1 MILDGR
7 KTAQQ
12 LKLGIAEEVA
22 NLPGEKRPHLV
33 AVLIGEDGASQTYV
47 KNKKIACDKVGFH
60 STVIK
65 LPENTSEIAIL
76 QKIKELNQ
84 DPHINGIIV
93 QLPLPKHLNAS
104 LITQSIGPE
113 KDVDGFH
120 TESLGKMI
128 LNQQTFLP
136 ATPFGIVKL
145 IEAYDIPTRGKHAVI
160 LGRSN
165 IVGRPLSVLLSS
177 NNKYGNATVSLCH
190 SKTENVTNFTKQ
202 ADILIAA
209 LGIPKF
215 VKDEMIKPGATVIDV
230 GITRVADD
238 TPKGY
243 TLQGDVDFENVQN
256 KASYITTVPGGVG
269 PMTILGLLTNTL
281 QAFKKQNQIH

>member
-22 NLPGEKRPHLV
+22 NLPGENRPHLV

-256 KASYITTVPGGVG
+256 KASYITPVPGGVG